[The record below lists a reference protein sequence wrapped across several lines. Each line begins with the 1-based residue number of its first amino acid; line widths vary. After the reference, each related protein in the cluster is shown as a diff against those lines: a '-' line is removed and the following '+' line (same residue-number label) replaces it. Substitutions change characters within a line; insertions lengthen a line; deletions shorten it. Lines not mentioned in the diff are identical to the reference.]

1 LCLLNEAHA
10 TSSEGPATLSA
21 RGRADTELT
30 GVESQILDLRR
41 HLHRHPELSGKEFAT
56 TAFLGEQLSALGLS
70 VSPGPEGLG
79 IVSDL
84 PATSGLPI
92 IALRADIDA
101 LPIQE
106 TTALPFRSEVP
117 GVMHACG
124 HDAHAAML
132 FGALTALHRAAP
144 LPAPCRGI
152 FQSSEEAGQGALDL
166 VQAGVLQGVGM
177 IIALH
182 VDPNLPVGSIGIT
195 AGPQT
200 ACCQD
205 FSIQIKG
212 RGGHA
217 ARPHLSIDPIAIG
230 SQLVTQIYQFIPR
243 MMDLRNPA
251 VVTIGQFEG
260 GHCANVIPDAV
271 SLRGTIRA
279 LDRSVAEE
287 TRQRL
292 VHLCEGAAAASGARV
307 EIAFSRLLPGVVNDP
322 AITAACVESARELV
336 GTERLVLTS
345 TPSMGAEDFAD
356 YLTVVPGCMMRLGV
370 ASPNTGIRPLHTPTF
385 EIEESALLVGA
396 RLLVRSFLRLAH
408 SIHHAH

>member
-1 LCLLNEAHA
+1 MPLLKAA
-10 TSSEGPATLSA
+10 DAKFSAGPATLSV
-21 RGRADTELT
+21 RGHADTVLI

-41 HLHRHPELSGKEFAT
+41 HLHRHPELSGQEFAT
-56 TAFLGEQLSALGLS
+56 TAYLSERLAAQGLSA
-70 VSPGPEGLG
+70 SPGPAGLG
-79 IVSDL
+79 VVSDL

-106 TTALPFRSEVP
+106 TTALPFRSEAP

-132 FGALTALHRAAP
+132 FGAITALHRAGP

-166 VQAGVLQGVGM
+166 VHAGVLQGVGA

-182 VDPNLPVGSIGIT
+182 VDPNLPAGSVGIT

-205 FSIQIKG
+205 FTILVQG

-243 MMDLRNPA
+243 MMDLRHPA
-251 VVTIGQFEG
+251 VVTVGQFEG
-260 GHCANVIPDAV
+260 GHCANVIPDV
-271 SLRGTIRA
+271 VTLRGTIRA
-279 LDRSVAEE
+279 LDRAVAEQ

-292 VHLCEGAAAASGARV
+292 VHLCEGLAVASGARL
-307 EIAFSRLLPGVVNDP
+307 ETSFSRLLPGVVNDP
-322 AITAACVESARELV
+322 AVTATCMESARELV
-336 GTERLVLTS
+336 GTERLVLTG

-370 ASPNTGIRPLHTPTF
+370 ADPNAGIRPLHTPAF
-385 EIEESALLVGA
+385 EIEESSLLVGA

-408 SIHHAH
+408 STHHAH

>member
-1 LCLLNEAHA
+1 MNAAHA
-10 TSSEGPATLSA
+10 ASSEVSATLSA
-21 RGRADTELT
+21 QERAETELAS
-30 GVESQILDLRR
+30 VESQILNLRR
-41 HLHRHPELSGKEFAT
+41 HLHRHPELSGQEFAT
-56 TAFLGEQLSALGLS
+56 TVYLSEQLMAQGLLTSLGPKG
-70 VSPGPEGLG
+70 VG

-84 PATSGLPI
+84 STASDQPI

-106 TTALPFRSEVP
+106 TTSLPFRSEVP

-132 FGALTALHRAAP
+132 FGALAALHRAGA

-166 VQAGVLQGVGM
+166 VHAGVLQEVGA

-182 VDPNLPVGSIGIT
+182 VDPNLPAGSVGIT

-205 FSIQIKG
+205 FTILVRG

-251 VVTIGQFEG
+251 VVTVGQFEG
-260 GHCANVIPDAV
+260 GHCANVIPDVAT
-271 SLRGTIRA
+271 LRGTIRA
-279 LDRSVAEE
+279 LDRTVAEE

-292 VHLCEGAAAASGARV
+292 AHLCEGAAAASGAKV
-307 EIAFSRLLPGVVNDP
+307 ETSFSRLLPGVVNDP
-322 AITAACVESARELV
+322 AVTAACVESACALV
-336 GTERLVLTS
+336 GAERLVLTG

-370 ASPNTGIRPLHTPTF
+370 TGSNAEVRPLHTPTF

-396 RLLVRSFLRLAH
+396 RLLVRSFFRLAH
-408 SIHHAH
+408 STHHAH